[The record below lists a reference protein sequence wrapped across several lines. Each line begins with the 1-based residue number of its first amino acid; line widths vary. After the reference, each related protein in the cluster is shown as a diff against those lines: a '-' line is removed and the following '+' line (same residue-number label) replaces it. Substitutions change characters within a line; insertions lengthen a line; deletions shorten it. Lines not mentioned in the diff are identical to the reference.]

1 MWIIRQQEKLKRDS
15 PSNDPCAH
23 PLNTASL
30 GPFQDRDMI
39 SPSLKSTSGIF
50 LLHNNLRIDHVNFR
64 EYIHTHRKRKPSHDV
79 RRVHQ
84 QRGETSPRAKNQ
96 EPRAESR
103 EPTHEAGTMSE
114 SGSDDWNVYRTRF
127 LVHAKQLTEPLVFT
141 DPLGREHQGRPGDY
155 LVHSSNGLPRIA
167 PREIFEDVYVMMETE
182 IDREEP

>member
-84 QRGETSPRAKNQ
+84 QRGETSPRAKKQ
-96 EPRAESR
+96 EPRAES
-103 EPTHEAGTMSE
+103 
-114 SGSDDWNVYRTRF
+114 
-127 LVHAKQLTEPLVFT
+127 QLTRQEPCPNPDPMIGTFTAPVFWST
-141 DPLGREHQGRPGDY
+141 QNSSPNLWCSPILWAASIKDAPETTWCTPAMASRASRREKF
-155 LVHSSNGLPRIA
+155 LKMCTS
-167 PREIFEDVYVMMETE
+167 
-182 IDREEP
+182 